1 MAEVIRGNTTG
12 PTETLFVRFQ
22 ADWDTLDQSTEGL
35 RLFDWSEEDFDER
48 LIDHA
53 KSVLIWASDCLFR
66 KTFPRED
73 YLELVELIVIYL
85 GGSLPVRTFIF
96 HSQAFLTSRLACSAH
111 RTTSST

>member
-12 PTETLFVRFQ
+12 PTETLFVRFE

-35 RLFDWSEEDFDER
+35 RLFDCSEEDFDER

-53 KSVLIWASDCLFR
+53 KSVLIWASDCLLR

-96 HSQAFLTSRLACSAH
+96 HCQAFLTSRLACSAH